1 MRFLPHGEPE
11 ATAVAVRR
19 AVDGQ
24 RSIVRWRRGRGAVAE
39 AAISDAF
46 DDLGRASRF
55 TGTWA
60 SASFDWV
67 VQSCAVW
74 AGRNETS
81 PVPSLADAPDVP
93 DAVASTVREVEADRA
108 ARRVAHAAALAR
120 EVSDARLYVADA
132 DLVSVLLDAAE
143 GMPDSP
149 LLDSDAIDTSGLLWF
164 AQPIALRS
172 SMTAPDGEVIDVE
185 ARLAGLLWREQ
196 PDDDGRPGLSIR
208 MVLLSSR
215 EAIGIDMPGRP
226 GVSVADSTVT
236 WPYGF
241 TLEEAW
247 DAYRSADPKAS
258 RSKTLL
264 MLWRFTA
271 TFWHLS
277 RQRITTTELVRPAK
291 AVRSNAARAGI
302 RIPDDG
308 ITVIALR
315 HAAGASAGSGQ
326 PDRAHT
332 GYRVRWAVRGHW
344 RQQWYPSL
352 GLNRPVFIHPYLK
365 GPDGAPF
372 KDSTTVWVATGA
384 DLKESVE

>member
-1 MRFLPHGEPE
+1 M
-11 ATAVAVRR
+11 AVRR

-24 RSIVRWRRGRGAVAE
+24 RSIVRWRRGRGAIAE

-46 DDLGRASRF
+46 DDLGRASRL
-55 TGTWA
+55 TGAWVSTT
-60 SASFDWV
+60 FDWV
-67 VQSCAVW
+67 IRSCVAW
-74 AGRNETS
+74 AGSDGNG

-93 DAVASTVREVEADRA
+93 VAVASAVRELEVSRA

-120 EVSDARLYVADA
+120 EVADARLYVADA

-172 SMTAPDGEVIDVE
+172 SMTDSDGEVTEVE

-196 PDDDGRPGLSIR
+196 PDTDGRPGLSIR

-215 EAIGIDMPGRP
+215 DAVGVDMPGRP
-226 GVSVADSTVT
+226 GVAVADSSVT

-247 DAYRSADPKAS
+247 DAYRAADPHAS
-258 RSKTLL
+258 RSKALL

-277 RQRITTTELVRPAK
+277 RQRITTTEQVRPTK
-291 AVRSNAARAGI
+291 AVRSNASRAGI

-315 HAAGASAGSGQ
+315 HAEGSSAGSSPG
-326 PDRAHT
+326 RTHA

-384 DLKESVE
+384 DLKESAEQ